1 MKAIILFL
9 FFGLTLSYNPS
20 NALYY
25 ASQHCSASSYNPS
38 YNNYKGRGGDCA
50 NFVSQCLMA
59 GGLDISNCYG
69 RDDKGSI
76 TSVGNLKSC
85 LTQKGWR
92 SSSIK
97 PANFQ
102 AGYVLFLKNGEHPL
116 LASYVSGNSIRVYAH
131 TNDRCDE
138 NVGSNFDYYYPS

>member
-92 SSSIK
+92 SSSTK

-102 AGYVLFLKNGEHPL
+102 AGYVLFLKMVIMLFLPHMLVEIL
-116 LASYVSGNSIRVYAH
+116 LESMHIQMIVVMKM
-131 TNDRCDE
+131 
-138 NVGSNFDYYYPS
+138 